1 MKNLTLVDN
10 ADFYMQQITGNTLK
24 SLLVNRGVK
33 TLNKQGKLKVFL
45 NNALI
50 NATSDMNFTSEDPNI
65 TYSIALRKGKF
76 YTK

>member
-1 MKNLTLVDN
+1 MVDD

-50 NATSDMNFTSEDPNI
+50 NATSDMNFTSEDPDI
-65 TYSIALRKGKF
+65 IYSIALRKGKF